1 VLQRISQLQEMFGP
15 KVTAATAS
23 DALLK
28 CGDDIDA
35 AAVMLMTV
43 SDDRGLPPLVAS
55 GSEAA
60 APAVAQRCEVK
71 EQPTCVIC
79 MMNPPTHAFIP
90 CGHKQLCHE
99 CAADDR
105 IVEGLHK
112 NCPVCRR
119 QFQCIVQIF
128 DSS

>member
-1 VLQRISQLQEMFGP
+1 MFAP
-15 KVTAATAS
+15 KVTAAMAS

-28 CGDDIDA
+28 CADDIDA

-55 GSEAA
+55 KLAASGSEAA
-60 APAVAQRCEVK
+60 APAVAHRCEVK

-90 CGHKQLCHE
+90 CGHKQLCRE
-99 CAADDR
+99 CAADGS
-105 IVEGLHK
+105 IVEGLRS

-128 DSS
+128 DSA